1 MRALVVLVCLLL
13 LRREFAFLTRGGRH
27 GYETALTKS
36 FLRKDTGLKDGGKIY
51 AKRDTYDSR
60 LVANAALVLDDFD
73 LLLDAIVIFKKLYGE
88 KSEIPARFEV
98 PVADDWPSSLHGLR
112 LGRRLERILSS
123 KRFFD
128 EYPDKVE
135 LLRKS
140 GVTPNLNSLIDEWD
154 LVYECIEVYKAK
166 YGDLRIPNKF
176 VVPDE
181 EPWPKLYRNM
191 RLGIRIA
198 AIRSSGRHVR
208 GHPERKAALDAIGF
222 EWRLRENT
230 YKQQINDDI
239 WDTLYDSLV
248 AYKNNIDEDINYV
261 PASFAIPEN
270 DENWPEKTWGF
281 KLGSQLQS
289 IREDGKLIFNQNERE
304 QQLLELGFAWEV
316 TGRRQL
322 YSKKRF
328 DIVYDVLRMY
338 KDVYG
343 DLMVPQVFVVPSAE
357 PWPEESWGLKLGA
370 RVNAIRSQGALIA
383 SDPERR
389 ERLNSIGFIWE
400 LPQAYRKRKKS
411 ETLLDEAVGDEN
423 ESKPK
428 KTKKTDIVGDDNNG
442 VELSSEKEER
452 DKLFGNQYNMPGRIG
467 TDRSTLAY
475 DPSTIYEPVAYR
487 EIAAEAV
494 RVYMQDRELSSNPDI
509 RDVAHFEGHLTP
521 QEFNKAITRPI
532 PDDAI
537 AAMKNI
543 GYKILEFGPYNWADV
558 QDALQ
563 VYKSRYGTVDVPLDY
578 VVDAEKYTENIGYDE
593 KYEGL
598 LLGEAMEGIRTGDI
612 DGLEDPE
619 RRQFLDD
626 IGFDWGDMEKY
637 QRYRFVPMIMGLRLF
652 KHLNSYSTP
661 EFDFVVPDEPQWPYW
676 MVNMPLGKWAA
687 IARIQ
692 QKMLNHH
699 YPQRKDMLNA
709 LGFMWWYPV
718 DGIEEKYFD
727 PVF

>member
-1 MRALVVLVCLLL
+1 MSRLLVVLVCLALVQ
-13 LRREFAFLTRGGRH
+13 RQYAFLYQSNRISHVSASLKRDSR
-27 GYETALTKS
+27 LW
-36 FLRKDTGLKDGGKIY
+36 DTGKIY

-60 LVANAALVLDDFD
+60 LVANAALVLDDFE
-73 LLLDAIVIFKKLYGE
+73 LLLDAIVIFKKMYGE
-88 KSEIPARFEV
+88 QSEIPARFEV
-98 PVADDWPSSLHGLR
+98 PVTDDWPTSLHGLR

-140 GVTPNLNSLIDEWD
+140 GVTPNLNSLVDEWD
-154 LVYECIEVYKAK
+154 LVYQCIEVYKAK

-239 WDTLYDSLV
+239 WDTLYESLV
-248 AYKNNIDEDINYV
+248 AYRSNIDEDVNYV
-261 PASFAIPEN
+261 PASFVVPEN

-281 KLGSQLQS
+281 KLGSQLQA

-304 QQLLELGFAWEV
+304 QQLLDLGFTWEV

-328 DIVYDVLRMY
+328 DIVFDVLCVY
-338 KDVYG
+338 KELYG
-343 DLMVPQVFVVPSAE
+343 DLMVPQVFVVPSTA

-389 ERLNSIGFIWE
+389 ERLNSIDFIWE
-400 LPQAYRKRKKS
+400 LPQALRKRKKNELVDELGDKKLKKENDDVS
-411 ETLLDEAVGDEN
+411 HLGDTLR
-423 ESKPK
+423 
-428 KTKKTDIVGDDNNG
+428 
-442 VELSSEKEER
+442 SEKDEKE
-452 DKLFGNQYNMPGRIG
+452 KLFGNQFHIPGRVG

-494 RVYMQDRELSSNPDI
+494 RVYMQERELSSNPDI
-509 RDVAHFEGHLTP
+509 REVAHFEGHLTP

-532 PDDAI
+532 PEEAI
-537 AAMKNI
+537 ADMKAI
-543 GYKILEFGPYNWADV
+543 GYKILEFGPYNWDDV
-558 QDALQ
+558 RDALQ
-563 VYKSRYGTVDVPLDY
+563 VYKNQYGDVNVPLDY
-578 VVDAEKYTENIGYDE
+578 VIDEEKCADNIGYNE

-598 LLGEAMEGIRTGDI
+598 LLGEAVEGIRTGDI

-619 RRQFLDD
+619 RRAVLDEL
-626 IGFDWGDMEKY
+626 GFDWGDMEKH

-661 EFDFVVPDEPQWPYW
+661 EFDYIVPDEPQWPYW

-692 QKMLNHH
+692 QKMLMTH
-699 YPQRKDMLNA
+699 YPQRMDMLNA

>member
-1 MRALVVLVCLLL
+1 MPRLLIVLVCLALVQ
-13 LRREFAFLTRGGRH
+13 RQYAFLYQSNRISHVSASLKRDSR
-27 GYETALTKS
+27 L
-36 FLRKDTGLKDGGKIY
+36 LDTGKIY

-60 LVANAALVLDDFD
+60 LVANAALVLDDFE
-73 LLLDAIVIFKKLYGE
+73 LLIDAIIIFKKMYGE
-88 KSEIPARFEV
+88 QSEIPARFEV
-98 PVADDWPSSLHGLR
+98 PVTDDWPTSLHGLR

-140 GVTPNLNSLIDEWD
+140 GVTPNLNSLVDEWD
-154 LVYECIEVYKAK
+154 LVYQSMVVYKAK

-230 YKQQINDDI
+230 YKQQINEDI
-239 WDTLYDSLV
+239 WDTLYESLV
-248 AYKNNIDEDINYV
+248 AYRSNIDEDVNYV
-261 PASFAIPEN
+261 PASFVVPEN
-270 DENWPEKTWGF
+270 DENWPDKTWGF
-281 KLGSQLQS
+281 KLGSQLQA

-304 QQLLELGFAWEV
+304 QQLLDLGFTWEV

-328 DIVYDVLRMY
+328 DIVFDVLCIY
-338 KDVYG
+338 KELYG
-343 DLMVPQVFVVPSAE
+343 DLMVPQVFVVPSST

-389 ERLNSIGFIWE
+389 ERLNSIDFIWE
-400 LPQAYRKRKKS
+400 LPQALRKRRKNELVDELGDIKK
-411 ETLLDEAVGDEN
+411 LKKEN
-423 ESKPK
+423 EDVSHLA
-428 KTKKTDIVGDDNNG
+428 DSLRG
-442 VELSSEKEER
+442 EKEKE
-452 DKLFGNQYNMPGRIG
+452 KLFGNQFHIPGRVG

-494 RVYMQDRELSSNPDI
+494 RVYMQERELSSNPDI
-509 RDVAHFEGHLTP
+509 REVAHFEGHLTP

-532 PDDAI
+532 PEEAI
-537 AAMKNI
+537 ADMKAI
-543 GYKILEFGPYNWADV
+543 GYKILEFGPYNWDDV
-558 QDALQ
+558 RDALQ
-563 VYKSRYGTVDVPLDY
+563 VYKNQYGDVNVPLDY
-578 VVDAEKYTENIGYDE
+578 VIDGEKCADNIGYNE

-598 LLGEAMEGIRTGDI
+598 LLGEAVEGIRTGDI

-619 RRQFLDD
+619 RRAVLDEL
-626 IGFDWGDMEKY
+626 GFDWGDMEKH

-661 EFDFVVPDEPQWPYW
+661 EFDYIVPDEPQWPYW

-692 QKMLNHH
+692 QKMLMNH
-699 YPQRKDMLNA
+699 YPQRVDMLNA

-727 PVF
+727 LVF

>member
-1 MRALVVLVCLLL
+1 MSRLLVVLVCLALVQ
-13 LRREFAFLTRGGRH
+13 RQYAFLYQSNRISRVS
-27 GYETALTKS
+27 ASLKRDS
-36 FLRKDTGLKDGGKIY
+36 RLWDTGKIY

-60 LVANAALVLDDFD
+60 LVANAALVLDDFE
-73 LLLDAIVIFKKLYGE
+73 LLLDAIVIFKKMYGE
-88 KSEIPARFEV
+88 QSEIPARFEV
-98 PVADDWPSSLHGLR
+98 PVTDDWPTSLHGLR

-140 GVTPNLNSLIDEWD
+140 GVTPNLNSLVDEWD
-154 LVYECIEVYKAK
+154 LVYQCIEVYKAK

-239 WDTLYDSLV
+239 WDTLYESLV
-248 AYKNNIDEDINYV
+248 AYRSNIDEDVNYV
-261 PASFAIPEN
+261 PASFVVPEN

-281 KLGSQLQS
+281 KLGSQLQA

-304 QQLLELGFAWEV
+304 QQLLDLGFTWEV

-328 DIVYDVLRMY
+328 DIVFDVLCVY
-338 KDVYG
+338 KELYG
-343 DLMVPQVFVVPSAE
+343 DLMVPQVFVVPSTA

-389 ERLNSIGFIWE
+389 ERLNSIDFIWE
-400 LPQAYRKRKKS
+400 LPQALRKRKKNELVDELGDKKLKKENDDVS
-411 ETLLDEAVGDEN
+411 HLGDTL
-423 ESKPK
+423 K
-428 KTKKTDIVGDDNNG
+428 
-442 VELSSEKEER
+442 EKEEKE
-452 DKLFGNQYNMPGRIG
+452 KLFGNQFHIPGRVG

-494 RVYMQDRELSSNPDI
+494 RVYMQERELSSNPDI
-509 RDVAHFEGHLTP
+509 REVAHFEGHLTP

-532 PDDAI
+532 PEEAI
-537 AAMKNI
+537 ADMKAI
-543 GYKILEFGPYNWADV
+543 GYKILEFGPYNWDDV
-558 QDALQ
+558 RDALQ
-563 VYKSRYGTVDVPLDY
+563 VYKNQYGDVNVPLDY
-578 VVDAEKYTENIGYDE
+578 VIDEEKCADNIGYNE

-598 LLGEAMEGIRTGDI
+598 LLGEAVEGIRTGDI

-619 RRQFLDD
+619 RRAVLDEL
-626 IGFDWGDMEKY
+626 GFDWGDMEKH

-661 EFDFVVPDEPQWPYW
+661 EFDYIVPDEPQWPYW

-692 QKMLNHH
+692 QKMLMTH
-699 YPQRKDMLNA
+699 YPQRMDMLNA

>member
-1 MRALVVLVCLLL
+1 VQRQY
-13 LRREFAFLTRGGRH
+13 AFLYQSNRISHVSASLKRDSR
-27 GYETALTKS
+27 L
-36 FLRKDTGLKDGGKIY
+36 LDTGKIY

-60 LVANAALVLDDFD
+60 LVANAALVLDDFE
-73 LLLDAIVIFKKLYGE
+73 LLIDAIIIFKKMYGE
-88 KSEIPARFEV
+88 QSEIPARFEV
-98 PVADDWPSSLHGLR
+98 PVTDDWPTSLHGLR

-140 GVTPNLNSLIDEWD
+140 GVTPNLNSLVDEWD
-154 LVYECIEVYKAK
+154 LVYQCIEVYKAK

-230 YKQQINDDI
+230 YKQQINEDI
-239 WDTLYDSLV
+239 WDTLYESLV
-248 AYKNNIDEDINYV
+248 AYRSNIDEDVNYV
-261 PASFAIPEN
+261 PASFVVPEN
-270 DENWPEKTWGF
+270 DENWPDKTWGF
-281 KLGSQLQS
+281 KLGSQLQA

-304 QQLLELGFAWEV
+304 QQLLDLGFTWEV

-328 DIVYDVLRMY
+328 DIVFDVLCIY
-338 KDVYG
+338 KELYG
-343 DLMVPQVFVVPSAE
+343 DLMVPQVFVVPSST

-389 ERLNSIGFIWE
+389 ERLNSIDFIWE
-400 LPQAYRKRKKS
+400 LPQALRKRRKNELVDELGDIKK
-411 ETLLDEAVGDEN
+411 LKKEN
-423 ESKPK
+423 EDVSHLA
-428 KTKKTDIVGDDNNG
+428 DSLRG
-442 VELSSEKEER
+442 EKEKE
-452 DKLFGNQYNMPGRIG
+452 KLFGNQFHIPGRVG

-494 RVYMQDRELSSNPDI
+494 RVYMQERELSSNPDI
-509 RDVAHFEGHLTP
+509 REVAHFEGHLTP

-532 PDDAI
+532 PEEAI
-537 AAMKNI
+537 ADMKAI
-543 GYKILEFGPYNWADV
+543 GYKILEFGPYNWDDV
-558 QDALQ
+558 RDALQ
-563 VYKSRYGTVDVPLDY
+563 VYKNQYGDVNVPLDY
-578 VVDAEKYTENIGYDE
+578 VIDGEKCADNIGYNE

-598 LLGEAMEGIRTGDI
+598 LLGEAVEGIRTGDI

-619 RRQFLDD
+619 RRAVLDEL
-626 IGFDWGDMEKY
+626 GFDWGDMEKH

-661 EFDFVVPDEPQWPYW
+661 EFDYIVPDEPQWPYW

-692 QKMLNHH
+692 QKMLMNH
-699 YPQRKDMLNA
+699 YPQRVDMLNA

-727 PVF
+727 LVF